1 MAGLRRFVAPTIQ
14 KLEEGVAV
22 RAELL
27 QWIAIESRHNAGDQP
42 ARLAHLDHRDQR
54 CVLLKRD

>member
-1 MAGLRRFVAPTIQ
+1 MQ

-42 ARLAHLDHRDQR
+42 ARLAHLDHRDQSR
-54 CVLLKRD
+54 VLLKRDEASAQVVLL